1 MAREMKDSGVDW
13 IGEIP
18 CAWGLSKIGH
28 VYTEKRIK
36 VSDRD
41 YPPLSVTMR
50 GILPQLDTAAKTDAH
65 DDRKLLCKGDFAI
78 NSRSDRRGSC
88 GISQMDGSVSLI
100 NIVLQPKEEMNLQYY
115 EWMFHSSM
123 FSDEFY
129 KWGHGIVDDLWT
141 TGWQDMKKITI
152 PTPALQEQKKIAVF
166 LNEQCRELDDVFDKI
181 RASIEEYKNLRQV
194 IITQAVTKGARDNRE
209 MKDSGIEWI
218 GEIPKEWHM
227 SKLKYLISSPLQY
240 GASETGVDYNEELPR
255 YIRITDITIDN
266 KLKED
271 GKLSLEEATAMPY
284 LLFDDDILFSRSGA
298 TVGKTFLYKAEYGKA
313 AFAGY
318 LIRASIDENKAVPKF
333 VYYSTLSQNYDIWKN
348 SMVTQATIQNIGA
361 DKYSNYIIAMPLLEE
376 QLEIVEYLD
385 NKISEI
391 NKIIQKKEQYL
402 TEIENYKKSLIYEY
416 VTGKKEVLEKYQA

>member
-1 MAREMKDSGVDW
+1 M
-13 IGEIP
+13 
-18 CAWGLSKIGH
+18 
-28 VYTEKRIK
+28 
-36 VSDRD
+36 
-41 YPPLSVTMR
+41 
-50 GILPQLDTAAKTDAH
+50 
-65 DDRKLLCKGDFAI
+65 
-78 NSRSDRRGSC
+78 
-88 GISQMDGSVSLI
+88 
-100 NIVLQPKEEMNLQYY
+100 
-115 EWMFHSSM
+115 
-123 FSDEFY
+123 
-129 KWGHGIVDDLWT
+129 
-141 TGWQDMKKITI
+141 
-152 PTPALQEQKKIAVF
+152 
-166 LNEQCRELDDVFDKI
+166 
-181 RASIEEYKNLRQV
+181 
-194 IITQAVTKGARDNRE
+194 RE